1 MTENPNDSQ
10 PPVTGD
16 EAGPQNPAE
25 EVRLADV
32 LPADGPLQPAQTD
45 MTVAE
50 MKDWLRNW
58 ISNATGQPADRI
70 DDSTPMVEL
79 GLSSRDAV
87 AMASDIEDLTGVTL
101 TATVAFRHPTIE
113 SLATVIIEG
122 EQETGAD
129 DDDADWSRPDADER
143 AIAIVGLST
152 RFPGEMNTPAETWQ
166 ALLEGRDAITDLPE
180 GRWSEFLSEP
190 RIAERV
196 AKAAT
201 RGGYLSDIKGFDAE
215 FFALSKMEADN
226 LDPQQRMA
234 LELTWEALEDARIP
248 ASELRGE
255 NVGVYIGA
263 SNNDY
268 SFLAVS
274 DPTVAHPYAITGTAS
289 SIIANRVSYFFDF
302 RGPSVA
308 VDTACS
314 SSLVA
319 VHQGVQALRSGEADV
334 VVAGGVNA
342 LVTPMVTIGFD
353 EVGGVLAPDGRIKSF
368 SSDAN
373 GYSRSEGGGML
384 VLKRLADARRDG
396 DEIYAIIAGSA
407 VNHDGRSNGMLAPN
421 PDAQADVLRK
431 AYQDAGINPRD
442 VDYIEAHGTGT
453 ILGDPIE
460 ADALG
465 RVVGRNRPADR
476 PALLGA
482 VKSNLGHLESAAGAA
497 SLAKVS
503 LALKHNKLPPSINFA
518 GPNPYIDF
526 EGLRLK
532 VADTVTD
539 WPRYSGKAIAGVS
552 GFGFGGAN
560 AHLVLREVLPSDL
573 VEPEPAPEPAADKPA
588 KSDADAVYIGGV
600 RVDVDDLDHAADH
613 DADGA
618 EYAERRDRMD
628 FYGDDTYVPSDAE
641 PELPGMTEEAQRLLE
656 AARAEL
662 ESQEQS
668 KPLVPLAV
676 SAFLTSRKK
685 AAAAELADWID
696 SPAGRAASLESIGR
710 SLSRRNHARSRAVV
724 LARDH
729 DEAIKGLRALAE
741 GKQHPSLL
749 TADGPVANGPVWV
762 LAGFGAQHRKMG
774 KSLYLRNEV
783 FAEWINKVD
792 ALIQDERGYSIL
804 ELILDDS
811 VDYTD
816 ATCEYPIEVVQLVI
830 FAIQI
835 ALGELLRHHGAK
847 PAAVIGQSLGEAAAA
862 YFCGGLSLADATRA
876 ICSRSHLMGE
886 GEAMLFGE
894 YIRLMALVEYS
905 ADEIKTV
912 FADYPDLEVCV
923 YAAPTQT
930 VIGGPPDQVDAIIA
944 RAEQEGKFARK
955 FQTKGASHTQQMDP
969 LLGELAAELQGIQ
982 PLPTTVGLYST
993 VHEGTFVRPGSVV
1006 HDVDYW
1012 KKGLRHSVY
1021 FTQGVRNAVDNGH
1034 TTFLELAPNPVALMQ
1049 VGLTTAAAGLHDAQL
1064 IATLARKQDEVDSM
1078 TTAMAHLFVHGH
1090 DLDIRTLFGKGEF
1103 ADIPPTRFRRKEHWL
1118 DAKFTGDS
1126 SVLMPGNHVAT
1137 PDGRHVWEY
1146 APKGETDL
1154 AALVKSAAAQ
1164 VLPDAKLVAYEQR
1177 AVPAEGAR
1185 LVTTLT
1191 RHPGGAS
1198 VQVHARIDESFTLV
1212 YDAIVTRG
1220 DQPGVLP
1227 AAVGAGAAIGAPQV
1241 GSGVEEEPEEQPEIL
1256 TDNLTQ
1262 GANLGAQVAKWSP
1275 DSGETVRDRLALI
1288 VGGAMGYEPEDLPWE
1303 VPLIELGLDSLMAV
1317 RIKNRVEYDF
1327 DLPPI
1332 QLTAVRDA
1340 SLRDVEQLI
1349 TYAIEH
1355 RDEVDQLAEAQKGKT
1370 AEEIAAEQAEL
1381 MGGASTVAEIQEK
1394 LVAAGLAVDT
1404 GQDGS
1409 EQAPDQAAEQA
1420 AVLSGATEATATT
1433 AVVDPQAEP
1442 STQDDAIPPPPT
1454 DPRGP
1459 VSDSA
1464 PAPVSDSAP
1473 APVANIPPPPTD
1485 PSGPNKPPAAERRVL
1500 TQEAVTEAL
1509 GADVPPRDA
1518 AERVTFATWAIVTG
1532 KSPGGIFNEL
1542 PAIDDATAAKI
1553 AERLTERV
1561 DEGTISAEDVKAAKT
1576 IEELGTTVREYLE
1589 GGKVD
1594 GFVRTIRAP
1603 QEGSDRLPVFVFHPA
1618 GGSTVVYEPLLNRL
1632 PPDTPM
1638 YGFERVEGSIEERA
1652 RQYVPKLL
1660 ELNGWIDGRRGEPFI
1675 LAGWSLGGVLAY
1687 ACAIGLKQA
1696 GADVRFVGLID
1707 AVRAGE
1713 EVPQT
1718 KEETRAR
1725 WERYAR
1731 FAERTF
1737 NVEIPEI
1744 PYEQLEELDDEG
1756 QVQLVLDAIAE
1767 SGVQIP
1773 GGIIEH
1779 QRTSYLD
1786 NRMIDTAEIQPYD
1799 GHVTLYMA
1807 DRYHDDAIY
1816 FEPRYAIR
1824 QPDGGWG
1831 EYVSD
1836 LEIVHIGGEHI
1847 QVIDEP
1853 YIAKVG
1859 AHMSEAINRIEA
1871 EEQVK

>member
-1 MTENPNDSQ
+1 MSETPNNSPSAENQ
-10 PPVTGD
+10 PIVAQG
-16 EAGPQNPAE
+16 EG
-25 EVRLADV
+25 
-32 LPADGPLQPAQTD
+32 GPLRPAHVD

-50 MKDWLRNW
+50 MREWLRNW
-58 ISNATGQPADRI
+58 IANATGQNADNI
-70 DDSTPMVEL
+70 DEQTAMVEL

-122 EQETGAD
+122 EPEVEHD
-129 DDDADWSRPDADER
+129 DDGTDWSRER
-143 AIAIVGLST
+143 DVDDIAIVGLAT
-152 RFPGEMNTPAETWQ
+152 RFPGDMNTPDEMWE

-180 GRWSEFLSEP
+180 GRWEEFLGEP

-226 LDPQQRMA
+226 IDPQQRMA
-234 LELTWEALEDARIP
+234 LELTWEALEHARIP
-248 ASELRGE
+248 ASSLRGE
-255 NVGVYIGA
+255 RVGVYIGA

-268 SFLAVS
+268 SFMSVA
-274 DPTVAHPYAITGTAS
+274 DPGVAHPYAITGTTS
-289 SIIANRVSYFFDF
+289 SIIANRVSYFYDF
-302 RGPSVA
+302 RGPSMA
-308 VDTACS
+308 IDTACS

-319 VHQGVQALRSGEADV
+319 AHQGVAALRAGEADV
-334 VVAGGVNA
+334 AVVGGVNA
-342 LVTPMVTIGFD
+342 LITPLVTIGFD

-368 SSDAN
+368 SQDAN
-373 GYSRSEGGGML
+373 GYARSEGAGML
-384 VLKRLADARRDG
+384 VLKRLSDARRDG
-396 DEIYAIIAGSA
+396 DEIYAVIAGSA
-407 VNHDGRSNGMLAPN
+407 VNHDGRSNGLLAPN
-421 PDAQADVLRK
+421 PDAQAEVLRK
-431 AYQDAGINPRD
+431 AYKDAGINPRD

-465 RVVGRNRPADR
+465 RVIGRSRPADQ

-482 VKSNLGHLESAAGAA
+482 VKSNVGHLESAAGAA
-497 SLAKVS
+497 SLAKVALS
-503 LALKHNKLPPSINFA
+503 LRNDKLPPSINYT

-526 EGLRLK
+526 DSVRLK
-532 VADTVTD
+532 VNDTVSD
-539 WPRYSGKAIAGVS
+539 WPRYSGHAIAGVS

-560 AHLVLREVLPSDL
+560 AHMVLREVLPSDL
-573 VEPEPAPEPAADKPA
+573 VEPEPEQVVEVTAEPNQP
-588 KSDADAVYIGGV
+588 AVYVGGV
-600 RVDVDDLDHAADH
+600 RMDEYGEFVDEDDDDGLDRPAA
-613 DADGA
+613 AV
-618 EYAERRDRMD
+618 E
-628 FYGDDTYVPSDAE
+628 DDY
-641 PELPGMTEEAQRLLE
+641 ELPGLTDEAKRLLE
-656 AARAEL
+656 VAREEL
-662 ESQEQS
+662 EAAEQAV
-668 KPLVPLAV
+668 PLVPLAV

-685 AAAAELADWID
+685 SAAAELADWMD
-696 SPAGRAASLESIGR
+696 SEEGRASSLESIGR
-710 SLSRRNHARSRAVV
+710 ALSRRNHGRSRAVV
-724 LARDH
+724 MARDH

-741 GKQHPSLL
+741 GKQSPNVYS
-749 TADGPVANGPVWV
+749 ADGPVTNGPVWV

-783 FAEWINKVD
+783 FADWINKVD
-792 ALIQDERGYSIL
+792 SYVQDERGHSIL
-804 ELILDDS
+804 ELILDDA

-816 ATCEYPIEVVQLVI
+816 ETTELPIEKVQLVI
-830 FAIQI
+830 FAIQV
-835 ALGELLRHHGAK
+835 ALGELLKHHGAK
-847 PAAVIGQSLGEAAAA
+847 PGAVIGQSLGEAAAA
-862 YFCGGLSLADATRA
+862 YFSGGLSLEDATRA

-912 FADYPDLEVCV
+912 FSDYPDLEVCV

-955 FQTKGASHTQQMDP
+955 FQTKGASHTSQMDP
-969 LLGELAAELQGIQ
+969 LLGELAAELVGITPH
-982 PLPTTVGLYST
+982 PLQIGYYST
-993 VHEGTFVRPGSVV
+993 VHEGKFLRAGSDPI

-1021 FTQGVRNAVDNGH
+1021 FTHGIRNAVDNGH

-1049 VGLTTAAAGLHDAQL
+1049 VGLTTMSAGLHDGQL

-1078 TTAMAHLFVHGH
+1078 TAAMAQLFVHGH
-1090 DLDIRTLFGKGEF
+1090 DLDMRTLFPRRSRGLAG
-1103 ADIPPTRFRRKEHWL
+1103 ALDYANIPPTRFRRKPHWL
-1118 DAKFTGDS
+1118 DVRFSGDNAG
-1126 SVLMPGNHVAT
+1126 VMPGSHVAT

-1146 APKGETDL
+1146 SPRAAVDAQAL
-1154 AALVKSAAAQ
+1154 AALVKSAASQ
-1164 VLPDAKLVAYEQR
+1164 VFPDAAVTAAEQR
-1177 AVPAEGAR
+1177 AVPGDGAR

-1198 VQVHARIDESFTLV
+1198 VQVHARMDNGGESSFALV

-1220 DQPGVLP
+1220 GQAVALP
-1227 AAVGAGAAIGAPQV
+1227 AAVATGTVAPQV
-1241 GSGVEEEPEEQPEIL
+1241 DSLTPAAEPEGGDAAIL
-1256 TDNLTQ
+1256 SDNLTQ
-1262 GANLGAQVAKWSP
+1262 GANLGAGLGKWSP
-1275 DSGETVRDRLALI
+1275 DSGETIHDRLGTI

-1340 SLRDVEQLI
+1340 NLYAVEQLI

-1355 RDEVDQLAEAQKGKT
+1355 RDEVDQLAESQKGKT

-1381 MGGASTVAEIQEK
+1381 MGGASTVAELEEK
-1394 LVAAGLAVDT
+1394 LAAAGHPL
-1404 GQDGS
+1404 G
-1409 EQAPDQAAEQA
+1409 EAASEQA
-1420 AVLSGATEATATT
+1420 AVMSGANLTT
-1433 AVVDPQAEP
+1433 VTTPAPDPQAEP
-1442 STQDDAIPPPPT
+1442 STQQDSAIP
-1454 DPRGP
+1454 
-1459 VSDSA
+1459 A
-1464 PAPVSDSAP
+1464 
-1473 APVANIPPPPTD
+1473 PPTD
-1485 PSGPNKPPAAERRVL
+1485 PSGPNIPPPPTNPAGPDTTAKSSAAKAAAQVL

-1542 PAIDDATAAKI
+1542 PKVDDAMAAKM
-1553 AERLTERV
+1553 AERLTERA
-1561 DEGTISAEDVKAAKT
+1561 EGTITADDVKAART
-1576 IEELGTTVREYLE
+1576 IEDLATTVREHLE
-1589 GGKVD
+1589 AGKVD
-1594 GFVRTIRAP
+1594 GFVRVLRAP
-1603 QEGSDRLPVFVFHPA
+1603 QEGSDRIPVFVFHPA
-1618 GGSTVVYEPLLNRL
+1618 GGSTVVYEPLMKRL
-1632 PPDTPM
+1632 PPDTPI
-1638 YGFERVEGSIEERA
+1638 YGIERVEGSVEERA
-1652 RQYVPKLL
+1652 AEYVPKLL
-1660 ELNGWIDGRRGEPFI
+1660 EMNGWTEGRSGVPFI

-1737 NVEIPEI
+1737 NVQIPEI
-1744 PYEQLEELDDEG
+1744 PYEELENLDDEG
-1756 QVQLVLDAIAE
+1756 QVRFVMEAVAA

-1786 NRMIDTAEIQPYD
+1786 NRMIDTAEIKPYD

-1816 FEPRYAIR
+1816 FEPRYATR

-1831 EYVSD
+1831 EYVSE
-1836 LEIVHIGGEHI
+1836 LEVIPIGGEHI
-1847 QVIDEP
+1847 QAIDEP

-1871 EEQVK
+1871 QGK